1 MNAARLNAR
10 GGQETFVLNPAT
22 ASGQPSASIQIRPND
37 VIRLTAARHHPNALV
52 HSGSIDSGG
61 VNEFLGTVP
70 STVEDD
76 SRDHRLPPGVL
87 PLTTRPVSTGTQ
99 LEHSELAITDREG
112 SRHSSEK
119 AATAELT
126 VVPLDR
132 GGSTPLYMQLA
143 TVLRGQIERGEWK
156 PDQKIPSENE
166 LNRMY
171 GISRLTARQV
181 LAQLVS
187 EDLLFRVQG
196 KGTFVAI
203 PKIATR
209 ALAYMGIRE
218 QLERMEISTTTRCYP
233 PRC

>member
-1 MNAARLNAR
+1 MNVARLNAR

-37 VIRLTAARHHPNALV
+37 VIRLTATRHHPNALV

-112 SRHSSEK
+112 SRHSRRESRDGRAHRCTARSRRVD
-119 AATAELT
+119 AALHAAGHRPARADRARRVETGPEN
-126 VVPLDR
+126 PL
-132 GGSTPLYMQLA
+132 
-143 TVLRGQIERGEWK
+143 
-156 PDQKIPSENE
+156 ENE